1 MPLVCQL
8 LVLSGVMIAALA
20 EIGPASA
27 QSATFRIPGC
37 RSFLNQ
43 DNLLRWDFS
52 GGVCSGTV
60 EALMSIEAILGICCP
75 PESAVYQGVRVVV
88 QYVTSQPARMNDN
101 FDALAVE
108 ALRKAWPCSNP

>member
-1 MPLVCQL
+1 MHRVYQL
-8 LVLSGVMIAALA
+8 LVLTGVMIAALA

-27 QSATFRIPGC
+27 QTATFRMPGC

>member
-43 DNLLRWDFS
+43 DDLLRYDFS

-60 EALMSIEAILGICCP
+60 EALMSIGAILGICCP

>member
-1 MPLVCQL
+1 MHRVYQL
-8 LVLSGVMIAALA
+8 LVLTGVMIAALA

-27 QSATFRIPGC
+27 QTATFRIPGC

-75 PESAVYQGVRVVV
+75 PESTVYQGVRVIV
-88 QYVTSQPARMNDN
+88 QYVSSPARMNDN
-101 FDALAVE
+101 FDALAIE